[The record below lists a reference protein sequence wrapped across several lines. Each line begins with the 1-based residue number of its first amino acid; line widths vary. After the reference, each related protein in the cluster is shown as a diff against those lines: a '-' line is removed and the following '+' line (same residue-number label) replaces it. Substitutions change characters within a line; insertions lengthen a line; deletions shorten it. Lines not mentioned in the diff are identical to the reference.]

1 MTKAKAVPND
11 LSAWES
17 DIDLPATQELID
29 KLQTE
34 GKPWDKIKAGS
45 GKYIVNYRRICP
57 KRPEWPNPYQITP
70 VHYLGPHKRL
80 VLCLKESG
88 RGECPACQLRWEL
101 HEAGAEAEE
110 RMLRVSIRTFLNVV
124 HIDKNGE
131 LEDDKVYLLGLNQL
145 QFIGKRGVQYDP
157 DEESELP
164 LYDFFKKYGDLS
176 HAAHGRDLLIKAKE
190 DKSGDFDTT
199 SFKFSVAEPSPF
211 PGTSELLSEG
221 LGDIHDVAALVSAEE
236 MMETIEGRST
246 GSVPVV
252 IPAGEAVP
260 QIAAPTPEPAKEA
273 SRFGGGAEDT
283 EEPAPESTIEEE
295 ATDARASS
303 SPPKADPTA
312 ALKRLRANQA
322 KE

>member
-1 MTKAKAVPND
+1 MATKTKSD
-11 LSAWES
+11 LSMWES
-17 DIDLPATQELID
+17 DINLDATQELID

-34 GKPWDKIKAGS
+34 GKPWDELKVGA
-45 GKYIVNYRRICP
+45 GKYIVNYRRVCP
-57 KRPEWPNPYQITP
+57 KRPEWQNPYQITP

-80 VLCLKESG
+80 VLCRKESG
-88 RGECPACQLRWEL
+88 QGECPACQLRWEL
-101 HEAGAEAEE
+101 HEADAKTEAN
-110 RMLRVSIRTFLNVV
+110 MLRVSIRTFLNVV
-124 HIDKNGE
+124 RIDKNGE

-145 QFIGKRGVQYDP
+145 QFIGKRGVEYDP

-164 LYDFFKKYGDLS
+164 LYGFFKKYGDLS

-199 SFKFSVAEPSPF
+199 SLKFSVAEPSPF
-211 PGTSELLSEG
+211 PGTSELLTEG
-221 LGDIHDVAALVSAEE
+221 LVDITDVAALISAEE

-246 GSVPVV
+246 GSVSVV

-260 QIAAPTPEPAKEA
+260 QIAAPTPEPA
-273 SRFGGGAEDT
+273 SRFGGEGEEEDPPKST
-283 EEPAPESTIEEE
+283 EEEEE
-295 ATDARASS
+295 TDARASS

-312 ALKRLRANQA
+312 ALKRLRASQA